1 MKRKRKKKRTGSP
14 LIPQYGTTPDGGAGC
29 ERAFGLWRAALC
41 LLLVCFLPCALAA
54 KQKKPLT
61 KTIQGQV
68 LNTASQ
74 PIPNAAVELTD
85 VTTGKKLGIYAD
97 ADGHYE
103 FTDLNPHDDYQV
115 KATYQNQE
123 SAVRHASS
131 LDDTYVLVF
140 NLTIPAPSSPQ

>member
-1 MKRKRKKKRTGSP
+1 MKKKRTKKRTGSAP
-14 LIPQYGTTPDGGAGC
+14 MLHCGETLAHRVGC
-29 ERAFGLWRAALC
+29 DRALRLWPVALC
-41 LLLVCFLPCALAA
+41 LLLVCFLPSASAS

-61 KTIQGQV
+61 KKIQGQV
-68 LNTASQ
+68 LNSASQ
-74 PIPNAAVELTD
+74 PIAGAAVQLTD
-85 VTTGKKLGIYAD
+85 LTSGKKLGIYAD

-123 SAVRHASS
+123 SEVRHASS

-140 NLTIPAPSSPQ
+140 NLTVPAPSGP

>member
-1 MKRKRKKKRTGSP
+1 MKRKRKKRRTGSP
-14 LIPQYGTTPDGGAGC
+14 PLMQCCSARTRDDDCVRGWCT
-29 ERAFGLWRAALC
+29 AAVFC
-41 LLLVCFLPCALAA
+41 LLLLCGVPSLSTA

-61 KTIQGQV
+61 KTIHGQV
-68 LNTASQ
+68 LNSARQ
-74 PIPNAAVELTD
+74 PIAGAAVELTD

-123 SAVRHASS
+123 SEVRHASS

-140 NLTIPAPSSPQ
+140 NLTVPAPSGQ